1 MSDLIAQLLK
11 RNISEVFDEH
21 DAGRRRAA
29 IADLFTEDCVFTG
42 PAGRHV
48 GYAALD
54 HAVAALHGRFQG
66 FRFSALGAPQIVQDA
81 GRIAW
86 AYGPPED
93 ASHITGLDMIVTQ
106 GAKIAALYTFL
117 DPSSS

>member
-21 DAGRRRAA
+21 DACRRRAA

-54 HAVAALHGRFQG
+54 RAVVALQGRFQG
-66 FRFSALGAPQIVQDA
+66 FRFSALGTPQIVQDA

-93 ASHITGLDMIVTQ
+93 ASRITGLDMIVTQ